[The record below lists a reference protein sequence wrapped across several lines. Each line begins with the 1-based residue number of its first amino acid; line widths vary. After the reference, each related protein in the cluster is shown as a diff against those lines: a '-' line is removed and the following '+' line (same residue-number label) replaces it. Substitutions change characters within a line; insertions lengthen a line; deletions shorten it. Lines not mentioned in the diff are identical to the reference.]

1 MGSGCD
7 IWGMETA
14 AIDLELEKREILRRY
29 RGLLRAAVHSRTA
42 ADRRAIRKAFDLA
55 LEAHKDMRRKSGEPY
70 IYHPIGVARIV
81 AEEMGLDT
89 TSIVCALLHD
99 TDEDTYMTLEDVGS
113 LYGERERNIVD
124 GLTKMSGVF
133 EPGTSAQAENFRKM
147 LLTLS
152 NDVRVILIKIADRL
166 DNMRT
171 LEHMRP
177 DKQQK
182 IASETLFMYAPLAHR
197 LGLYGIKTEL
207 EDLSLKYK
215 EPEAYLDIESKLR
228 KTQSVRTRFINAFT
242 LPIRRALDVAG
253 LEYEMRSR
261 TKSIFSIWQKMQKQR
276 VTFEEVYDVFAIRI
290 ILDTPYEREKAD
302 AWRTYSIVTD
312 YYQPNPDRLRDWISL
327 PKANGY
333 ESLHTTVMS
342 PTGKWVEVQIRSR
355 RMDEV
360 AEKGLAAHWRYKNG
374 APVPDDS
381 APTGEKRL
389 DGWLNSI
396 REILESGEEDALQ
409 FIDEFKLNLY
419 SDEIYVFTPHGDLFT
434 LPKGAT
440 TLDFAFRVHSQV
452 GMRCIGAKVNHRL
465 VPLSHVLSSGDQIEV
480 ITSRKQSPKEDW
492 LGYVVTASARSKIRH
507 ALRESERAT
516 AEDGKERLR
525 KWMRREGLD
534 FITANLEQLTRRLKQ
549 DSPHELY
556 YRLATDRIDLDK
568 LPPFRADKG
577 RIEWEKVEAAPAAP
591 ETNAPAAAPATG
603 TPPGKG
609 DTLLIGEGLQQLDYS
624 LATCCN
630 PIPGD
635 EVFGFV
641 TVTGGIKVHRRN
653 CPNATNMLSKY
664 AYRVMKA
671 QWASKAAT
679 QFEVTL
685 AFTGFDDVGL
695 VSAITHVIS
704 EDMRVNMR
712 AISFESKDGTFF
724 GRAVV
729 LVHDTV
735 HLAELQ
741 DKLRS
746 VPGVL
751 TVDRAVDS

>member
-1 MGSGCD
+1 
-7 IWGMETA
+7 META

-99 TDEDTYMTLEDVGS
+99 TVEDTYMTLEDVGS
-113 LYGERERNIVD
+113 LFGERERNIVD

>member
-1 MGSGCD
+1 M
-7 IWGMETA
+7 
-14 AIDLELEKREILRRY
+14 
-29 RGLLRAAVHSRTA
+29 HSRST

-99 TDEDTYMTLEDVGS
+99 TVEDTYMTLEDVGN
-113 LYGERERNIVD
+113 LFGERERNIVD

-207 EDLSLKYK
+207 EDLALKYK
-215 EPEAYLDIESKLR
+215 EPEAYHDIEAKLR

-253 LEYEMRSR
+253 MKYEMRSR

-312 YYQPNPDRLRDWISL
+312 YYQPSPDRLRDWISL

-374 APVPDDS
+374 APVPDAA
-381 APTGEKRL
+381 APTAEKRL
-389 DGWLNSI
+389 DNWLNSI

-419 SDEIYVFTPHGDLFT
+419 SDEIYVFTPHWGPVHAAEGGDDAGLRVSRAH
-434 LPKGAT
+434 PRRDAVHRGEGEPPAGAAVACAGERGPGRGHYLAET
-440 TLDFAFRVHSQV
+440 KSEGGLAGLRGDGKRPLENPACPAR
-452 GMRCIGAKVNHRL
+452 IGAQHRRRRKRAAAEMDAPRRHRL
-465 VPLSHVLSSGDQIEV
+465 H
-480 ITSRKQSPKEDW
+480 
-492 LGYVVTASARSKIRH
+492 
-507 ALRESERAT
+507 
-516 AEDGKERLR
+516 
-525 KWMRREGLD
+525 RREHRAAHE
-534 FITANLEQLTRRLKQ
+534 TAQTRQPARALL
-549 DSPHELY
+549 PH
-556 YRLATDRIDLDK
+556 RDR
-568 LPPFRADKG
+568 PHRPR
-577 RIEWEKVEAAPAAP
+577 
-591 ETNAPAAAPATG
+591 PAAA
-603 TPPGKG
+603 
-609 DTLLIGEGLQQLDYS
+609 
-624 LATCCN
+624 
-630 PIPGD
+630 
-635 EVFGFV
+635 
-641 TVTGGIKVHRRN
+641 
-653 CPNATNMLSKY
+653 
-664 AYRVMKA
+664 
-671 QWASKAAT
+671 
-679 QFEVTL
+679 
-685 AFTGFDDVGL
+685 
-695 VSAITHVIS
+695 
-704 EDMRVNMR
+704 
-712 AISFESKDGTFF
+712 
-724 GRAVV
+724 
-729 LVHDTV
+729 
-735 HLAELQ
+735 
-741 DKLRS
+741 
-746 VPGVL
+746 VPGGQRPARVGA
-751 TVDRAVDS
+751 D

>member
-1 MGSGCD
+1 
-7 IWGMETA
+7 META

-99 TDEDTYMTLEDVGS
+99 TVEDTYMTLEDVGS
-113 LYGERERNIVD
+113 LFGERERNIVD

-556 YRLATDRIDLDK
+556 YRIATDRIDLDK

-577 RIEWEKVEAAPAAP
+577 RIEWEKVETVPAVP
-591 ETNAPAAAPATG
+591 EPSAPAAAPATG

-609 DTLLIGEGLQQLDYS
+609 DTLLIGEGMQQLDYS

-729 LVHDTV
+729 LVHDTM

>member
-1 MGSGCD
+1 
-7 IWGMETA
+7 META

-113 LYGERERNIVD
+113 LFGERERNIVD

>member
-1 MGSGCD
+1 
-7 IWGMETA
+7 META

-99 TDEDTYMTLEDVGS
+99 TVEDTYMTLEDVGS
-113 LYGERERNIVD
+113 LFGERERNIVD

-556 YRLATDRIDLDK
+556 YRIATDRIDLDK

-577 RIEWEKVEAAPAAP
+577 RIEWEKVETVPAAP
-591 ETNAPAAAPATG
+591 EPNAPAAAPATG

-609 DTLLIGEGLQQLDYS
+609 DTLLIGEGMQQLDYS

-653 CPNATNMLSKY
+653 CPNATNMQSKY

-729 LVHDTV
+729 LVHDTA